1 MARVVMLLA
10 HGPGQPEGDLS
21 YRLEVSAV
29 LTPQGM
35 LDEAGFG
42 AEPWPSLRVLPDGR
56 EIAGELVRADAGW
69 ALRGTAGEDAPLWDF
84 EWRVMRPGEYVT
96 LRRPDGDELV
106 FRIVDVR

>member
-42 AEPWPSLRVLPDGR
+42 AEPWPERCGCCLTGARLPASWCAPMPVGR
-56 EIAGELVRADAGW
+56 CAAPPVR
-69 ALRGTAGEDAPLWDF
+69 
-84 EWRVMRPGEYVT
+84 MRRCGISS
-96 LRRPDGDELV
+96 GG
-106 FRIVDVR
+106 